1 MRKFAVAH
9 LQTATRDEERLL
21 GLLSCRSGAQRRLQ
35 ERREGHR
42 AALVRLRCST
52 HQRSA
57 HVGQS
62 FLHVDAPTGKVDRRD
77 LQRSHLS
84 PPEPGVGEEG
94 NEIRVSI
101 ALPCERRHLFMG
113 KVPTIGRALPR
124 HLHAIGGVAIY
135 PTIPHGV
142 LHEGRENEVD
152 LAHSLA
158 HLQALPDRLALVLN
172 AIADA
177 DDGAILFHCSAGW
190 DRTGLVAAVLLR
202 AVDVTDDAAVADYLK
217 SFTNADAMAALHERS
232 IEVEERQQILGRLG
246 HTAESAFRDM
256 YGNLDL
262 EAWFSE
268 SCIAPETRVAIET
281 WRGAAASLRPV

>member
-1 MRKFAVAH
+1 MKPTLRIDGLANV
-9 LQTATRDEERLL
+9 RDLGGLERTDGTVTPSGVFIRSERLERVDSEGWQAIHAHGVRTVIDL
-21 GLLSCRSGAQRRLQ
+21 RRPD
-35 ERREGHR
+35 E
-42 AALVRLRCST
+42 ST
-52 HQRSA
+52 
-57 HVGQS
+57 GQVPPAVKRI
-62 FLHVDAPTGKVDRRD
+62 HVDLDGSDETDFWK
-77 LQRSHLS
+77 QY
-84 PPEPGVGEEG
+84 EED
-94 NEIRVSI
+94 
-101 ALPCERRHLFMG
+101 
-113 KVPTIGRALPR
+113 GRWGTPL
-124 HLHAIGGVAIY
+124 Y
-135 PTIPHGV
+135 Y
-142 LHEGRENEVD
+142 
-152 LAHSLA
+152 LA

-232 IEVEERQQILGRLG
+232 IEVEERQQILGRFG

>member
-1 MRKFAVAH
+1 M
-9 LQTATRDEERLL
+9 
-21 GLLSCRSGAQRRLQ
+21 
-35 ERREGHR
+35 GH
-42 AALVRLRCST
+42 AL
-52 HQRSA
+52 
-57 HVGQS
+57 
-62 FLHVDAPTGKVDRRD
+62 
-77 LQRSHLS
+77 
-84 PPEPGVGEEG
+84 
-94 NEIRVSI
+94 
-101 ALPCERRHLFMG
+101 
-113 KVPTIGRALPR
+113 
-124 HLHAIGGVAIY
+124 Y
-135 PTIPHGV
+135 Y
-142 LHEGRENEVD
+142 
-152 LAHSLA
+152 LA

-217 SFTNADAMAALHERS
+217 SFTNADATAALHERS
-232 IEVEERQQILGRLG
+232 IEVEERQQILGRFG